1 MKYKHID
8 LLNRQRALLLD
19 QWLSEPQSR
28 PKILAKIMEI
38 EEEIALHMGKA
49 GHGK

>member
-1 MKYKHID
+1 MKSKHID
-8 LLNRQRALLLD
+8 LLTRQRALLLD

-38 EEEIALHMGKA
+38 EEEIALHTENA
-49 GHGK
+49 GYSK